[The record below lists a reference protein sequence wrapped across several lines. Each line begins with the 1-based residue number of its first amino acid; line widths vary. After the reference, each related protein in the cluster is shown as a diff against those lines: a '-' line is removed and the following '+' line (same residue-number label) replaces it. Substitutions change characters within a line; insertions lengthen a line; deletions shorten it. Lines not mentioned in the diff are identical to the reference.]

1 MEIDITAL
9 FNEQDAFNYSH
20 SRAEGGTRA
29 GENTWRAAKE
39 RAASEPMPLTTPEHF
54 DALRQWAKETGAWDE
69 SERNAWTDEDCNALF
84 IQLVSGD
91 MREAGLDNDP
101 DDDAW
106 LAYTERAQNGEIS
119 GNIFQAADGKVYYE
133 LS

>member
-20 SRAEGGTRA
+20 SRAEGGASA
-29 GENTWRAAKE
+29 GKDTWRAAKA
-39 RAASEPMPLTTPEHF
+39 RAAREPMPLTTPEHF

-69 SERNAWTDEDCNALF
+69 TERNAWTDEDCNALF

-101 DDDAW
+101 DDEDWREYEEMREAGQC
-106 LAYTERAQNGEIS
+106 A
-119 GNIFQAADGKVYYE
+119 GNIFKADDGTIYYE